1 MSLPYSFKLAI
12 NSILHE
18 KWINLLSMLS
28 MAAGL
33 LFTAITLLAVYNIN
47 LITRNLPEKFSVMLY
62 LQDTIAPSE
71 RDALIESIKKDPAV
85 ERVLFIPKDEAF
97 RELKANLRNTEYVL
111 DGLGENPLPDS
122 IEIKLKAQFLG
133 PEQVKTFTAKLKE
146 LGGISEIEYGEKFLS
161 SLHSLR
167 TGMNFIGLIFLI
179 VLSAGMIFICYST
192 IKILFYRKDEEIKT
206 YKLLG
211 ATKGFIR
218 TPFLVEGAVI
228 GICGGLFSLLAI
240 VSLYYTFISRLS
252 HTFPFLRSI
261 LFPLEMSL
269 ALPVAGLFIGIAGAI
284 IAIGRIRY

>member
-12 NSILHE
+12 NSLLHE

-33 LFTAITLLAVYNIN
+33 LFTAIILLAVYNIDRM
-47 LITRNLPEKFSVMLY
+47 TRNLPEKFSVMLY
-62 LQDTIAPSE
+62 LK
-71 RDALIESIKKDPAV
+71 DAITPEEINALVESIKKDPAV
-85 ERVLFIPKDEAF
+85 EKVMFISKDEAF

-122 IEIKLKAQFLG
+122 IEIKLKAQFLA
-133 PEQVKTFTAKLKE
+133 PEQVKTVTTKLKE

-167 TGMNFIGLIFLI
+167 TGMNVIGLIFLI

-192 IKILFYRKDEEIKT
+192 VKILFYRKDEEIKT

-218 TPFLVEGAVI
+218 TPFLIEGAVI
-228 GICGGLFSLLAI
+228 GMCGGLFSFLAI
-240 VSLYYTFISRLS
+240 LSLYYTFIFRLS
-252 HTFPFLRSI
+252 QTFPFLRS
-261 LFPLEMSL
+261 LHFPLEIFL
-269 ALPVAGLFIGIAGAI
+269 ALPVAGLCIGIAGAI